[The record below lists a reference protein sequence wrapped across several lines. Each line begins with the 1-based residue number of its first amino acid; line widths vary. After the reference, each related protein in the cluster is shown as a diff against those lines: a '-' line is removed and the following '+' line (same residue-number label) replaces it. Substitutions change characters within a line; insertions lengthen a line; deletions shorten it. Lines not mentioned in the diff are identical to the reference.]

1 MPNKQFL
8 DYLHKRIKNRSIY
21 SGLSLLDE
29 DGKEIKRKI
38 VFVNE
43 PLVYKDIVLYQT
55 DWDIVGIKLKL
66 ENEQNFQ
73 IPLKRITKG
82 GNRFWFGSLNFG
94 FPTNTTDTNLTVVIN
109 DLKGKI
115 VLYNSKGEFLQELQ
129 LGESF
134 VTQGNTKVQFADY
147 ITSTGLQIK
156 SDPGINIVYL
166 SFLLLMISIYVSFFT
181 YSQIWFVEAKNGVIL
196 GGKSNC
202 AVLFFQQEFRQILK
216 RSINI
221 RS

>member
-109 DLKGKI
+109 YLKGKI
-115 VLYNSKGEFLQELQ
+115 VLYNFDIIRKG
-129 LGESF
+129 SSYK
-134 VTQGNTKVQFADY
+134 N
-147 ITSTGLQIK
+147 
-156 SDPGINIVYL
+156 
-166 SFLLLMISIYVSFFT
+166 
-181 YSQIWFVEAKNGVIL
+181 YSLVNRL
-196 GGKSNC
+196 
-202 AVLFFQQEFRQILK
+202 
-216 RSINI
+216 
-221 RS
+221 

>member
-1 MPNKQFL
+1 L

-109 DLKGKI
+109 YLKGKI

>member
-1 MPNKQFL
+1 MN
-8 DYLHKRIKNRSIY
+8 
-21 SGLSLLDE
+21 E

-43 PLVYKDIVLYQT
+43 PLTYKDIVLYQT

-94 FPTNTTDTNLTVVIN
+94 SAQSTGNTNLTVVIN

-115 VLYNSKGEFLQELQ
+115 ALYNSQGEFLQELQ

-156 SDPGINIVYL
+156 SDPGINIVYF
-166 SFLLLMISIYVSFFT
+166 SFLLLMVSIYVSFFT
-181 YSQIWFVEAKNGVIL
+181 YSQIWFVEANNSVVL
-196 GGKSNC
+196 GGKSNR

>member
-109 DLKGKI
+109 YLKGKI

>member
-1 MPNKQFL
+1 M
-8 DYLHKRIKNRSIY
+8 
-21 SGLSLLDE
+21 
-29 DGKEIKRKI
+29 
-38 VFVNE
+38 
-43 PLVYKDIVLYQT
+43 
-55 DWDIVGIKLKL
+55 

-94 FPTNTTDTNLTVVIN
+94 SAQSTANTNLTVVIN

-115 VLYNSKGEFLQELQ
+115 ALYNSQGKFLQELQ

-166 SFLLLMISIYVSFFT
+166 SFLLLMVSIYVSFFT
-181 YSQIWFVEAKNGVIL
+181 YSQIWFVEAKNSVAL
-196 GGKSNC
+196 GGKSNR